1 MPSSISSSDIT
12 ITRPGFVRLT
22 ASDRPGIAQPVPVRD
37 IPARPWA
44 RILVAVATLLVIA
57 VGGWEWRMR
66 ATGLEAG
73 DLDDGPS
80 FWAEQRRR
88 IDAGGVAITI
98 LGDSRIAFDTDLDR
112 FEALTGVRP
121 VQLAIPGSNAL
132 PFLENLADA
141 PQFHGLAIV
150 GIADRSYFRPGAGL
164 GAPALERYR
173 FESPAVRASFLL
185 HRALSRVLAFLD
197 DNYRLSVLVRQL
209 DEGWRAGAM
218 LPAAERLWKLRT
230 VGDDRQSFLWWRVE
244 RDERVRAHQ
253 RATWTR
259 IVPPIPDATI
269 VSTVERTRVA
279 VEKIRARGGEVVF
292 VRPPS
297 APELRDFEE
306 QTVSRARGWD
316 KLLANARVRG
326 VHFDDY
332 PEMQGLVL
340 PEYSHLSRACAVVFT
355 DAYVR
360 AVARLTPRLTL
371 RAQAPSPLAPADC
384 KESSPRQETTDESM
398 GRPTADLLLRLELGR
413 SLSDQQLGGRCG
425 G

>member
-1 MPSSISSSDIT
+1 MPSSISSSDIVT
-12 ITRPGFVRLT
+12 TRPGFVRLT
-22 ASDRPGIAQPVPVRD
+22 ASDRPGVAQPVPVRD

-44 RILVAVATLLVIA
+44 RILAVAATLLVIA

-66 ATGLEAG
+66 ALGLEAG

-88 IDAGGVAITI
+88 IDAGGVAIAI
-98 LGDSRIAFDTDLDR
+98 LGDSRILFDTDLDR

-141 PQFHGLAIV
+141 PNFHGLAIV

-185 HRALSRVLAFLD
+185 HRGLSRVLAFLD
-197 DNYRLSVLVRQL
+197 DNYRLNTLVRQL
-209 DEGWRAGAM
+209 DEGWRTGARF
-218 LPAAERLWKLRT
+218 PVPERLWKLRT
-230 VGDDRQSFLWWRVE
+230 VSDDRQSRLWWRVE
-244 RDERVRAHQ
+244 EDEGVRAHQ
-253 RATWTR
+253 RAVWPR
-259 IVPPIPDATI
+259 FVPAISAASITGM
-269 VSTVERTRVA
+269 VERTRAA

-297 APELRDFEE
+297 APELRVYEE

-316 KLLANARVRG
+316 SLLAHAQVRG

-332 PEMQGLVL
+332 PTMQGLVI
-340 PEYSHLSRACAVVFT
+340 PEYSHLSQACATVFT

-360 AVARLTPRLTL
+360 AIAGLTSRLTL
-371 RAQAPSPLAPADC
+371 RAQAPPPLAPADC
-384 KESSPRQETTDESM
+384 QTDPR
-398 GRPTADLLLRLELGR
+398 
-413 SLSDQQLGGRCG
+413 
-425 G
+425 

>member
-1 MPSSISSSDIT
+1 MPSSISSSDIAT
-12 ITRPGFVRLT
+12 TRPGFIRLT

-44 RILVAVATLLVIA
+44 RILAVAATLLVIA
-57 VGGWEWRMR
+57 VGAWEWRMR
-66 ATGLEAG
+66 AIGLEAG

-88 IDAGGVAITI
+88 IDAGGVAVAI
-98 LGDSRIAFDTDLDR
+98 LGDSRILFDTDLDR

-141 PQFHGLAIV
+141 PNFHGLAIV

-185 HRALSRVLAFLD
+185 HRGLSRVLAFLD
-197 DNYRLSVLVRQL
+197 DNYRLNKLVRLL
-209 DEGWRAGAM
+209 DEGWRAGAQF
-218 LPAAERLWKLRT
+218 PPAERLWKLRWM
-230 VGDDRQSFLWWRVE
+230 GDDRQSWLWWRVE
-244 RDERVRAHQ
+244 DDERVRAHQ
-253 RATWTR
+253 RATWPR
-259 IVPPIPDATI
+259 FIPPIPAATI
-269 VSTVERTRVA
+269 ASQVERTRVA
-279 VEKIRARGGEVVF
+279 VEKMRARGAEVIF

-297 APELRDFEE
+297 APQLRGFEQ

-316 KLLANARVRG
+316 RILANARVRG

-332 PEMQGLVL
+332 PAMQGLVL
-340 PEYSHLSRACAVVFT
+340 PEYSHLSRACATVFT

-360 AVARLTPRLTL
+360 ALSGLTPRLTL
-371 RAQAPSPLAPADC
+371 RADAPPPLTPADC
-384 KESSPRQETTDESM
+384 NGGPIVSPPV
-398 GRPTADLLLRLELGR
+398 GPTP
-413 SLSDQQLGGRCG
+413 
-425 G
+425 

>member
-150 GIADRSYFRPGAGL
+150 GIALPAGRGPWRPSA
-164 GAPALERYR
+164 
-173 FESPAVRASFLL
+173 
-185 HRALSRVLAFLD
+185 RALPL
-197 DNYRLSVLVRQL
+197 
-209 DEGWRAGAM
+209 
-218 LPAAERLWKLRT
+218 
-230 VGDDRQSFLWWRVE
+230 
-244 RDERVRAHQ
+244 
-253 RATWTR
+253 
-259 IVPPIPDATI
+259 
-269 VSTVERTRVA
+269 RVA
-279 VEKIRARGGEVVF
+279 GGARLVPVASGSVARARV
-292 VRPPS
+292 
-297 APELRDFEE
+297 
-306 QTVSRARGWD
+306 
-316 KLLANARVRG
+316 
-326 VHFDDY
+326 
-332 PEMQGLVL
+332 
-340 PEYSHLSRACAVVFT
+340 
-355 DAYVR
+355 
-360 AVARLTPRLTL
+360 PR
-371 RAQAPSPLAPADC
+371 
-384 KESSPRQETTDESM
+384 
-398 GRPTADLLLRLELGR
+398 
-413 SLSDQQLGGRCG
+413 
-425 G
+425 